1 MSTTPPLGPGS
12 RNPPADD
19 ALSAF
24 AAPVIPQATGEPRL
38 LDRVRREIRLR
49 HYSIRTEATYVDWV
63 RRFVLF
69 HNKRHP
75 RDMGADEV
83 AQFLSHL
90 AVERDVAPSTQGQAK
105 SALLFLYRVV
115 LNLNLAWLDEIVA
128 AQNPRRLPVV
138 LTPSEVRLL
147 MCEMN
152 GSAGLVASLLYG
164 TGMRLL
170 EGLRLRVK
178 DVEFERREVLVRSG
192 KGGKDRVTVLPENL
206 VLPLQQQV
214 AKVRALH
221 QRDLDEGFGTVWL
234 PHALAV
240 KYPNASRALGWQW
253 VFPSA
258 KRSMDPRSD
267 AVQRHHLSE
276 TSIQKTMSVAAKRAG
291 IDKPCSPHTLRH
303 SFATH
308 LLQSGYDIRTVQE
321 LLGHSDVSTTMIYT
335 HVLNRGGR
343 GVRSPLD
350 QI

>member
-1 MSTTPPLGPGS
+1 
-12 RNPPADD
+12 
-19 ALSAF
+19 
-24 AAPVIPQATGEPRL
+24 
-38 LDRVRREIRLR
+38 
-49 HYSIRTEATYVDWV
+49 
-63 RRFVLF
+63 
-69 HNKRHP
+69 
-75 RDMGADEV
+75 MGADEV

-128 AQNPRRLPVV
+128 AKNPRRLPVV

-147 MCEMN
+147 MCEMS

-240 KYPNASRALGWQW
+240 KYPNASRAFGWQW
-253 VFPSA
+253 VFRRA

-343 GVRSPLD
+343 GIRSPLD